1 MDQGLSYDAK
11 CIYDLAKEKG
21 IDVYISYRTKRKI
34 KWDCKFIQVKD
45 IANQISCDDI
55 IFCFEVFPEKELLN
69 ISSKTSNIYLMINY
83 EYYESKKIRL
93 YSFFKTIYVKSR
105 VAYKGCLDDGL
116 KNIKYLQWIL
126 SDFSISD
133 ERLIQKDEKV
143 RILFNGGTGGYLD
156 RRNLES
162 VVKLIENYKES
173 DVFFTIKLN
182 SKLRRWTKRIYKLNF
197 KNLSNDSRVEIITN
211 TFDRT
216 EYKRFIKSYDI
227 NLAPSKFE
235 GYGLT
240 LLESLYSRVPTITF
254 DASPMNEIIK
264 HNENGLCIP
273 CFKIDKINNQPIY
286 QVEEKVFLD
295 NFTLLVKN
303 KELINQFKKNSSL
316 YLANMIKTFKNE
328 IKCLLA

>member
-11 CIYDLAKEKG
+11 CIYDLAEKKH

-34 KWDCKFIQVKD
+34 EWNCKFIQVKD
-45 IANQISCDDI
+45 IAKQISFDDI
-55 IFCFEVFPEKELLN
+55 IFCFEVFPEKELSN
-69 ISSKTSNIYLMINY
+69 ISLKTSNIYLMINY
-83 EYYESKKIRL
+83 EYYEPKKIKL
-93 YSFFKTIYVKSR
+93 YSLFKTIYVKSR

-133 ERLIQKDEKV
+133 ERLIQQDERV
-143 RILFNGGTGGYLD
+143 RVLFNGGTGGYLD

-162 VVKLIENYKES
+162 IVKLIENYKDR
-173 DVFFTIKLN
+173 DVLFTIKLN
-182 SKLRRWTKRIYKLNF
+182 SKLRRWTKRVYKQYF
-197 KNLSNDSRVEIITN
+197 KNLTNDSRVEIITD
-211 TFDRT
+211 TFGRD
-216 EYKRFIKSYDI
+216 EYKSFIKSYDI

-240 LLESLYSRVPTITF
+240 LLESLYCRVPTITL

-273 CFKIDKINNQPIY
+273 CLKIDQINNQPIY

-316 YLANMIKTFKNE
+316 YLGALIKTFKNDIE
-328 IKCLLA
+328 DVLA